1 VSSRNQAK
9 SAMAAAI
16 GLGIAMVG
24 IDGSTGAQRFTFGE
38 VHLLDGIDFL
48 VAIVGLFAI
57 SEVFLFMEHR
67 GEGSPSGAAL
77 DRITIPLATLK
88 KCIGAMLRG
97 TGIGFVAGV
106 LPGAGA
112 SLGSFVAYTM
122 EKRVSDRD
130 RTFGKGDPRGLA
142 APEAGNNASAGGAL
156 IPMLSLGVPGSGT
169 TAVLLAMLLTLNI
182 TPGPLL
188 FRNNPDVVW
197 GLIAALFIA
206 NFMLLLMNIPLVGLF
221 TRVLLVPPRVLMP
234 AVAMIS
240 FVGIYG
246 ISGST
251 FDLMVMVA
259 FGVLGYLLRKLDV
272 PLVPIILG
280 ILLGNQMEDNLRR
293 ALTIS
298 NGDWSVLW
306 GSPLAIGLWAFAV
319 VGFLAPL
326 IVGRFLRPRAAAVS
340 LADTAD
346 PD

>member
-1 VSSRNQAK
+1 
-9 SAMAAAI
+9 
-16 GLGIAMVG
+16 
-24 IDGSTGAQRFTFGE
+24 
-38 VHLLDGIDFL
+38 
-48 VAIVGLFAI
+48 
-57 SEVFLFMEHR
+57 
-67 GEGSPSGAAL
+67 
-77 DRITIPLATLK
+77 
-88 KCIGAMLRG
+88 
-97 TGIGFVAGV
+97 V

-112 SLGSFVAYTM
+112 SLGSFVAYTV

-130 RTFGKGDPRGLA
+130 KTFGKGDPRGLA

-188 FRNNPDVVW
+188 FTKNPDVVW

-206 NFMLLLMNIPLVGLF
+206 NVMLLLMNIPLVGLF
-221 TRVLLVPPRVLMP
+221 VRVLQVPSRILMP

-246 ISGST
+246 ISGSV
-251 FDLMVMVA
+251 FDLLVMVG
-259 FGVLGYLLRKLDV
+259 FGVAGYLLRKLEV
-272 PLVPIILG
+272 PLVPVILG

-298 NGDWSVLW
+298 DGDWSILW
-306 GSPLAIGLWAFAV
+306 ASPLAIGLWAFAIA
-319 VGFLAPL
+319 GFVAPM
-326 IVGRFLRPRAAAVS
+326 VFGRFVRPKAPAP
-340 LADTAD
+340 LADTVD